1 MFTLIEL
8 VGPSYNVYSITL
20 SIISDIIFIGAL
32 YWGHV
37 RETRRSGTGPHN
49 TP

>member
-8 VGPSYNVYSITL
+8 VSSPYSVYSIML
-20 SIISDIIFIGAL
+20 AVLSDIIFIGAL
-32 YWGHV
+32 YWDRV